1 MLNDVDASASSAV
14 GAVVA
19 SRLLNAMLR
28 TRQDLEEIEAR
39 TLAPY
44 AMASRASRG
53 RRFPEPDHKIRTVFA
68 RDRDRIV
75 HSAAFRRLEYKTQV
89 FVNHEGDYYR
99 TRLTH
104 TLEAAQIARTVARAL
119 GLNEELAEA
128 VALAHDL
135 GHTPF
140 GHAGEKV
147 LNELMTPY
155 GGFDHNA
162 QSLRTVDWIEI
173 RYPNFRGLNLSF
185 EVREGI
191 VKHSHFQDRPAAQEF
206 DPSSWPCLEAQIVDL
221 ADEIAYLAHD
231 VDDGL
236 KAQMLTVDELNQS
249 VLFRE
254 SAAAAREASP
264 AAEMRVIRYQTVIR
278 MIDAMSTDLMNSLAA
293 ELERNKIRS
302 VGDVRTAGRAL
313 ACFGPEVG
321 AKVAEIKHV
330 MRDRLYRHYRV
341 SRMTE
346 KAGRVLAR
354 LFETYMSEPR
364 QMPEHVIAR
373 AEQYGDPISRAVADY
388 IAGMTDRFALDE
400 YRKLFDP
407 NERV

>member
-1 MLNDVDASASSAV
+1 M
-14 GAVVA
+14 
-19 SRLLNAMLR
+19 R
-28 TRQDLEEIEAR
+28 TRSELEEIEAR

-44 AMASRASRG
+44 AMLCAKSRG
-53 RRFPEPDHKIRTVFA
+53 RRVPEPEHPMRTCFQ
-68 RDRDRIV
+68 RDRDRII

-104 TLEAAQIARTVARAL
+104 TLEAAQITRTVARAL

-140 GHAGEKV
+140 GHAGEQV
-147 LNELMTPY
+147 LNELMKPY

-162 QSLRTVDWIEI
+162 QSLRTVDWIEV
-173 RYPNFRGLNLSF
+173 RYPAFRGLNLTF

-191 VKHSHFQDRPAAQEF
+191 IKHSNFRDRPAAAEF
-206 DPSSWPCLEAQIVDL
+206 DRSTWPCLEAQIVDH

-236 KAQMLTVDELNQS
+236 KAGMLAGEHLERSRLYSEAN
-249 VLFRE
+249 
-254 SAAAAREASP
+254 AAARREAPGVGASV
-264 AAEMRVIRYQTVIR
+264 ERYQTVRGI
-278 MIDAMSTDLMNSLAA
+278 INAMATDLMTNVA
-293 ELERNKIRS
+293 
-302 VGDVRTAGRAL
+302 
-313 ACFGPEVG
+313 
-321 AKVAEIKHV
+321 AEIKRTGV
-330 MRDRLYRHYRV
+330 ASVEDLRGAGGALAAFSPAMAGRVSELKEIMFERLYRHYRV
-341 SRMTE
+341 IRMTE
-346 KAGRVLAR
+346 KAGRMLER
-354 LFETYMSEPR
+354 LFNAYMSEPR
-364 QMPEHVIAR
+364 QMPEHVLMLHEREGEPVAR
-373 AEQYGDPISRAVADY
+373 VVADY

>member
-1 MLNDVDASASSAV
+1 MWTDVRRGTS
-14 GAVVA
+14 GAVCGVVP

-28 TRQDLEEIEAR
+28 TRQELEEIEAR

-53 RRFPEPDHKIRTVFA
+53 RRFPEPEHPIRTVFA
-68 RDRDRIV
+68 RDRDRVI

-140 GHAGEKV
+140 GHAGEKI
-147 LNELMTPY
+147 LNDLMTPY

-191 VKHSHFQDRPAAQEF
+191 VKHSHFQNRPAAQEF
-206 DPSSWPCLEAQIVDL
+206 DASTYPCLEAQIVDL

-236 KAQMLTVDELNQS
+236 KAQMLSVEELNAS
-249 VLFRE
+249 VLFKE

-264 AAEMRVIRYQTVIR
+264 AAEIRVLRYQTVIR
-278 MIDAMSTDLMNSLAA
+278 MIDAMSTDLMSNLAG
-293 ELERNKIRS
+293 ELERSKIRG
-302 VGDVRTAGRAL
+302 VDDVRKAGRVL
-313 ACFGPEVG
+313 ASFSAVMSP
-321 AKVAEIKHV
+321 KVDEIKQV

-346 KAGRVLAR
+346 KAGRVLAA
-354 LFETYMSEPR
+354 LFETYMTEPR
-364 QMPEHVIAR
+364 QMPEHVVAR
-373 AEQYGDPISRAVADY
+373 AELYGEPISRAVADY

>member
-1 MLNDVDASASSAV
+1 
-14 GAVVA
+14 
-19 SRLLNAMLR
+19 MLR
-28 TRQDLEEIEAR
+28 KRQELEEIEAR

-53 RRFPEPDHKIRTVFA
+53 RRFPEPEHPIRTVFQ
-68 RDRDRIV
+68 RDRDRVI

-147 LNELMTPY
+147 LNELMKPH

-191 VKHSHFQDRPAAQEF
+191 VKHSNFHERPAAKEF
-206 DPSSWPCLEAQIVDL
+206 DVTTYPCLEAQIVDL

-236 KAQMLTVDELNQS
+236 KAQMLTVEELNRS
-249 VLFRE
+249 TLFRE
-254 SAAAAREASP
+254 SAAHARESSP
-264 AAEMRVIRYQTVIR
+264 EAELRVLRYQSVIR
-278 MIDAMSTDLMNSLAA
+278 MIDAMSTDLMTNMAA
-293 ELERNKIRS
+293 ELERANIRS
-302 VGDVRTAGRAL
+302 VDDVRRAGRAL
-313 ACFGPEVG
+313 ASFSPAMSPQVD
-321 AKVAEIKHV
+321 EIKQV

-354 LFETYMSEPR
+354 LFETYMTEPR
-364 QMPEHVIAR
+364 QMPEHVLAR
-373 AEQYGDPISRAVADY
+373 AERYGEPVSRAVADY

>member
-1 MLNDVDASASSAV
+1 
-14 GAVVA
+14 
-19 SRLLNAMLR
+19 MLR
-28 TRQDLEEIEAR
+28 TRQELEEIEAR
-39 TLAPY
+39 ALAPY
-44 AMASRASRG
+44 AMAPRASRG
-53 RRFPEPDHKIRTVFA
+53 RRFPEPEHPMRTVFA
-68 RDRDRIV
+68 RDRDRII

-140 GHAGEKV
+140 GHAGEKI

-191 VKHSHFQDRPAAQEF
+191 IKHSHFQDRPAAQEF
-206 DPSSWPCLEAQIVDL
+206 DPSTYPCLEAQIVDL

-236 KAQMLTVDELNQS
+236 KAQMLTVEELNAS
-249 VLFRE
+249 ALFRE
-254 SAAAAREASP
+254 SAAAAREGSP
-264 AAEMRVIRYQTVIR
+264 SAEMRVIRYQTVIR
-278 MIDAMSTDLMNSLAA
+278 MIDAMSTDLMSNLAG
-293 ELERNKIRS
+293 ELERNQIRS
-302 VGDVRTAGRAL
+302 VEDVRKAGRAL
-313 ACFGPEVG
+313 ASFGTAMG
-321 AKVAEIKHV
+321 AKVDEIKQV

-346 KAGRVLAR
+346 QAGRVLAA
-354 LFETYMSEPR
+354 LFQTYMTEPR
-364 QMPEHVIAR
+364 QMPEHVGAR
-373 AEQYGDPISRAVADY
+373 ADRYGEPISRAVADY

>member
-1 MLNDVDASASSAV
+1 MA
-14 GAVVA
+14 
-19 SRLLNAMLR
+19 R
-28 TRQDLEEIEAR
+28 TRQQLEQIEAR
-39 TLAPY
+39 SLAPY
-44 AMASRASRG
+44 AMFSAASRG
-53 RRFPEPDHKIRTVFA
+53 RRFEEPEHPMRTGFQ

-104 TLEAAQIARTVARAL
+104 TIEAAQVTRTIARAL

-135 GHTPF
+135 GHPPF

-147 LNELMTPY
+147 LNDLMGPH

-162 QSLRTVDWIEI
+162 QSLRTVDWIEV
-173 RYPNFRGLNLSF
+173 RYPDFRGLNLTF

-191 VKHSHFQDRPAAQEF
+191 IKHSHFQGRPAAVEF
-206 DPSSWPCLEAQIVDL
+206 DPSLYPCLEAQIVDL

-231 VDDGL
+231 TDDGL
-236 KAQMLTVDELNQS
+236 KAQMLTVEDLMPS
-249 VLFRE
+249 RLFRR
-254 SAAAAREASP
+254 SADAARGAHP
-264 AAEMRVIRYQTVIR
+264 EMDARVGRYQTVIR
-278 MIDAMSTDLMNSLAA
+278 MIDAMVTDLIANIQS
-293 ELERNKIRS
+293 ELERAAVHSIEDLR
-302 VGDVRTAGRAL
+302 RAGRAL
-313 ACFGPEVG
+313 AAFSGAVADEVSELK
-321 AKVAEIKHV
+321 AIMNEK
-330 MRDRLYRHYRV
+330 LYHHYRV

-346 KAGRVLAR
+346 KAGRVLTQ
-354 LFETYMSEPR
+354 LFQTYMAEPR
-364 QMPEHVIAR
+364 QIPAHTLTRGERDGEPIAR
-373 AEQYGDPISRAVADY
+373 VVADY

-407 NERV
+407 DERV

>member
-1 MLNDVDASASSAV
+1 
-14 GAVVA
+14 
-19 SRLLNAMLR
+19 MLR
-28 TRQDLEEIEAR
+28 TRKDLEEIEAR

-44 AMASRASRG
+44 AMLSRDSRG
-53 RRFPEPDHKIRTVFA
+53 RRVPEPEHPIRTAFQ
-68 RDRDRIV
+68 RDRDRII

-104 TLEAAQIARTVARAL
+104 TMEAAQITRTVAKAL

-140 GHAGEKV
+140 GHAGETV
-147 LNELMTPY
+147 LNELMGPY

-162 QSLRTVDWIEI
+162 QSLRTVDWIET
-173 RYPNFRGLNLSF
+173 RYPGFRGLNLTF

-191 VKHSHFQDRPAAQEF
+191 VKHSDFKHRGAAQEF
-206 DPSSWPCLEAQIVDL
+206 DATTYPCLEAQIVDF

-236 KAQMLTVDELNQS
+236 KAQMLTTKQLEQS
-249 VLFRE
+249 RLYRD
-254 SAAAAREASP
+254 AAQAARVASP
-264 AAEMRVIRYQTVIR
+264 DADDKVLRYQTVIR
-278 MIDAMSTDLMNSLAA
+278 MIDAMSTDLMNHIASEIERRHISSLAQVHQAGEPLAGFGA
-293 ELERNKIRS
+293 EM
-302 VGDVRTAGRAL
+302 
-313 ACFGPEVG
+313 
-321 AKVAEIKHV
+321 AEAVHELKDI

-341 SRMTE
+341 SRMTA

-354 LFETYMSEPR
+354 LFETYMAEPR
-364 QMPEHVIAR
+364 QMPEHVLAR
-373 AEQYGDPISRAVADY
+373 SERDGEPVSRVVADY

-400 YRKLFDP
+400 FRKLFDP
-407 NERV
+407 DERV

>member
-1 MLNDVDASASSAV
+1 
-14 GAVVA
+14 
-19 SRLLNAMLR
+19 MLR
-28 TRQDLEEIEAR
+28 TRQELEDIEAH

-53 RRFPEPDHKIRTVFA
+53 RRFPEPEHRIRTVFQ
-68 RDRDRIV
+68 RDRDRII

-140 GHAGEKV
+140 GHAGEKM

-206 DPSSWPCLEAQIVDL
+206 DPSTYPCLEAQIVDL

-236 KAQMLTVDELNQS
+236 KAQMLTVDELNAS
-249 VLFRE
+249 ALFRE
-254 SAAAAREASP
+254 SAAAARDASP
-264 AAEMRVIRYQTVIR
+264 SAEARVIRYQTVIK
-278 MIDAMSTDLMNSLAA
+278 MINAMSTDLMTNLA
-293 ELERNKIRS
+293 EDLDRNKIRS
-302 VGDVRTAGRAL
+302 VDDVRKAGRVL
-313 ACFGPEVG
+313 ACFGPEMG
-321 AKVAEIKHV
+321 PKVDEIKQV

-354 LFETYMSEPR
+354 LFETYMTEPR
-364 QMPEHVIAR
+364 QMPEHVVAR
-373 AEQYGDPISRAVADY
+373 AEHYGDPISRAVADY

-400 YRKLFDP
+400 YSKLFDP

>member
-1 MLNDVDASASSAV
+1 
-14 GAVVA
+14 
-19 SRLLNAMLR
+19 MLR
-28 TRQDLEEIEAR
+28 SRQELEEIEAR

-53 RRFPEPDHKIRTVFA
+53 RRFPEPEHRSRTAFQ
-68 RDRDRIV
+68 RDRDRII

-104 TLEAAQIARTVARAL
+104 TLEAAQIARTIARAL

-140 GHAGEKV
+140 GHAGEKS
-147 LNELMTPY
+147 LNDLMTPY

-191 VKHSHFQDRPAAQEF
+191 VKHSHFQDRPAAREF
-206 DPSSWPCLEAQIVDL
+206 DPSTYPCLEAQIVDL

-236 KAQMLTVDELNQS
+236 KAQMLTVDELNAS
-249 VLFRE
+249 ALFRE
-254 SAAAAREASP
+254 SIAAARDASP
-264 AAEMRVIRYQTVIR
+264 SAEMRVIRYQTVIK
-278 MIDAMSTDLMNSLAA
+278 MINAMSTDLMANLAE
-293 ELERNKIRS
+293 ELERNKVRS
-302 VGDVRTAGRAL
+302 VDDVRKAGRVL
-313 ACFGPEVG
+313 ACFSP
-321 AKVAEIKHV
+321 AMAPKVDEIKRV

-346 KAGRVLAR
+346 KAGRVLAS
-354 LFETYMSEPR
+354 LFETYMAEPR
-364 QMPEHVIAR
+364 QMPEHVVAR

>member
-1 MLNDVDASASSAV
+1 
-14 GAVVA
+14 
-19 SRLLNAMLR
+19 MLR
-28 TRQDLEEIEAR
+28 TRQELEDIEAR
-39 TLAPY
+39 NLAPY

-53 RRFPEPDHKIRTVFA
+53 RRFSEPEHRIRTVFQ
-68 RDRDRIV
+68 RDRDRII

-104 TLEAAQIARTVARAL
+104 TLEAAQIARTLARAL

-140 GHAGEKV
+140 GHAGEKM
-147 LNELMTPY
+147 LNELMKPY

-173 RYPNFRGLNLSF
+173 RYPSFRGLNLSF

-191 VKHSHFQDRPAAQEF
+191 VKHSHFQDRPAAKEF
-206 DPSSWPCLEAQIVDL
+206 DPTTYPCLEAQIVDL

-236 KAQMLTVDELNQS
+236 KAQMLTVEELNAS
-249 VLFRE
+249 ALFRE
-254 SAAAAREASP
+254 SAAAARDASP
-264 AAEMRVIRYQTVIR
+264 SAETRVLRYQTVIK
-278 MIDAMSTDLMNSLAA
+278 MINAMSTDLMSNLTD
-293 ELERNKIRS
+293 ELERSKVCS
-302 VGDVRTAGRAL
+302 VDDVRKAGRVL
-313 ACFGPEVG
+313 AYFSPAMGP
-321 AKVAEIKHV
+321 KVEEIKQV

-354 LFETYMSEPR
+354 LFETYMTEPR
-364 QMPEHVIAR
+364 QMPEHVVER
-373 AEQYGDPISRAVADY
+373 AERYGDPIARAVADY

>member
-1 MLNDVDASASSAV
+1 
-14 GAVVA
+14 
-19 SRLLNAMLR
+19 MLR
-28 TRQDLEEIEAR
+28 TRQELEEIEAR

-44 AMASRASRG
+44 AMLSRASRG
-53 RRFPEPDHKIRTVFA
+53 RRVPEPEHPIRTAFQ

-104 TLEAAQIARTVARAL
+104 TLEAAQITRTVARAL
-119 GLNEELAEA
+119 GLGEVLAEA

-147 LNELMTPY
+147 LNDLMKPY

-162 QSLRTVDWIEI
+162 QSLRTVDWIEV
-173 RYPNFRGLNLSF
+173 RYPGFRGLNLSY

-191 VKHSHFQDRPAAQEF
+191 IKHSHFKGRPAAEEF
-206 DPSSWPCLEAQIVDL
+206 DPSTYPCLEAQIVDL

-231 VDDGL
+231 VDDGV
-236 KAQMLTVDELNQS
+236 KAGMLTLEDLEAS
-249 VLFRE
+249 ALFRD
-254 SAAAAREASP
+254 AAR
-264 AAEMRVIRYQTVIR
+264 AARDATPGAEPRVLRYQTVIR
-278 MIDAMSTDLMNSLAA
+278 MIDAMSTDLMHNLATEIDRA
-293 ELERNKIRS
+293 GVTS
-302 VGDVRTAGRAL
+302 VEDVRRAGRAL
-313 ACFGPEVG
+313 ASFSPAIAPQVLELKQVM
-321 AKVAEIKHV
+321 AEK
-330 MRDRLYRHYRV
+330 LYRHYRV
-341 SRMTE
+341 SRMTD

-354 LFETYMSEPR
+354 LFEAYMSEPR
-364 QMPEHVIAR
+364 QMPAHVLAR
-373 AEQYGDPISRAVADY
+373 AERDREPIPRAVADY

-400 YRKLFDP
+400 YGKLFDP